1 MKTEKILS
9 RNAAYQKIQ
18 VLKTNRNKRFKSK
31 QFFAEGVRNLN
42 EAVRNG
48 WHIVSFL
55 YAKER
60 PLSDWAA
67 SMLRNVQSDVNYE
80 LLPELME
87 ELSGKEDTSELLA
100 IVEMREDRFEE
111 IPLSEKPLLA
121 LFDRPSNKGNL
132 GTIIRSCDSLG
143 VDGLILTGHGVDL
156 YDPSVIASS
165 MGSFFHVPVIRI
177 PEHDRLQH
185 YLKGMKERY
194 PGFLTVGT
202 TSHKQRTI
210 YEMDLT
216 VPLLFMIGNETD
228 GLSHGLKDSC
238 DVLATIPMNE
248 RACASSFNVG
258 CAATVLFYE
267 AVRQRRIGAMR

>member
-1 MKTEKILS
+1 MKTEKIRS
-9 RNAAYQKIQ
+9 RGAAFQKMQ

-55 YAKER
+55 YAGDIT
-60 PLSDWAA
+60 LSDWAT
-67 SMLRNVQSDVNYE
+67 SMLREVCTDVNYE
-80 LLPELME
+80 LPSDLMA

-100 IVEMREDRFEE
+100 IVEMREDRFDE
-111 IPLSEKPLLA
+111 IRLSEKPMLA

-177 PEHDRLQH
+177 PEHERLQLF
-185 YLKGMKERY
+185 LKEMKDRF

-202 TSHKQRTI
+202 TSHKQHPI
-210 YEMDLT
+210 YDMDLT
-216 VPLLFMIGNETD
+216 LPLMFLIGNETD
-228 GLSHGLKDSC
+228 GLSHGLKEIC
-238 DVLATIPMNE
+238 DILATIPMNE
-248 RACASSFNVG
+248 SASASSFNVG

-267 AVRQRRIGAMR
+267 AVRQRRTGAGR